1 MNLMV
6 FHYLLLL
13 EANDIMLTIEIQ
25 MYFWKIQRVGDK
37 MDKKKPV
44 FYIVSQE
51 VLPDVLK
58 KTIVVKEL
66 LKKGETKTIY
76 DATKQVGISRSAFY
90 KYKDHIF
97 PFYEASREK
106 IVTLSFIL
114 DHTPGILS
122 TLLNNIA
129 IAGGNVLTINQDIPL
144 QGIANVSI
152 SIETAHMEMGIE
164 GLLENIQSI
173 EGIKRVEII
182 GQS

>member
-1 MNLMV
+1 
-6 FHYLLLL
+6 
-13 EANDIMLTIEIQ
+13 
-25 MYFWKIQRVGDK
+25 

-58 KTIVVKEL
+58 KTIIVKDL
-66 LKKGETKTIY
+66 LKKGEVKTIY

-106 IVTLSFIL
+106 IITLSFIL
-114 DHTPGILS
+114 DHTPGVLS
-122 TLLNNIA
+122 NILNNIA
-129 IAGGNVLTINQDIPL
+129 IAGGNILTINQDIPL

-152 SIETAHMEMGIE
+152 SIETAPMQVDIE
-164 GLLENIQSI
+164 NLLEDIQCL
-173 EGIKRVEII
+173 EGVKRVEII

>member
-1 MNLMV
+1 M
-6 FHYLLLL
+6 
-13 EANDIMLTIEIQ
+13 E
-25 MYFWKIQRVGDK
+25 
-37 MDKKKPV
+37 KKKAV
-44 FYIVSQE
+44 FYIVSQD

-58 KTIVVKEL
+58 KTVVVKEL
-66 LKKGETKTIY
+66 LKRAEAKTIH

-122 TLLNNIA
+122 NLLNTIA
-129 IAGGNVLTINQDIPL
+129 TDGGNVLTINQDIPL

-152 SIETAHMEMGIE
+152 SIETAKMQVDMEK
-164 GLLENIQSI
+164 LLENIKSL
-173 EGIKRVEII
+173 EGIKKVEII